1 MSGFGRSFLSV
12 KSPSLEAG
20 ESFLS
25 RHILEAEGKKIFTL
39 EGFEPSQ
46 ILGEVDS
53 LEDNCKKSDFEWN
66 ITFQGDFGRIE
77 QLVELSAEYPDLEFW
92 IQIWDFENP
101 TPADLFPDF
110 NFSRGVVTE
119 RNLGDQLALD
129 SDS

>member
-1 MSGFGRSFLSV
+1 M
-12 KSPSLEAG
+12 SPSREAG

-25 RHILEAEGKKIFTL
+25 RHILERSGKKIFTL
-39 EGFEPSQ
+39 EGSDPSK
-46 ILGEVDS
+46 ILGKVDS
-53 LEDNCKKSDFEWN
+53 IDDNCKEKVFEWS

-77 QLVELSAEYPDLEFW
+77 QLVSLSADYPELEFW

-110 NFSRGVVTE
+110 NFSRGIITE

>member
-1 MSGFGRSFLSV
+1 M
-12 KSPSLEAG
+12 SPSRGAG

-25 RHILEAEGKKIFTL
+25 RHILEADGKKIITL
-39 EGFEPSQ
+39 ESFEPST

-53 LEDNCKKSDFEWN
+53 LDDNCRERVFEWN
-66 ITFQGDFGRIE
+66 ITFQGDFGRTE
-77 QLVELSAEYPDLEFW
+77 QLVALSAEYPELEFW
-92 IQIWDFENP
+92 IQIWDLENP

-110 NFSRGVVTE
+110 NFSRGVITE